1 MEYYYTP
8 KEYISSG
15 SLTIVD
21 DEAKHL
27 GKVLRKN
34 AGDELYVTDGIG
46 NLYRAKI
53 VSANKQLIECTI
65 LEKMTGI
72 NEPGTKVTLYQSLIK
87 NPDRFRFSIEK
98 SVELGVNEI
107 FPLIT
112 EHTINK
118 TTNKVDR
125 WQSIALS
132 AMKQSQRCILPKVNT
147 PLSFADAVVSCSAA
161 VKLIADETAENDQSN
176 NTLGFRR
183 FTGKDSIAV
192 FVGPEGGFSPDE
204 VKQAVENGFKRLSLG
219 PRKFRS
225 ETASILALGLIL
237 CS

>member
-34 AGDELYVTDGIG
+34 AGDELFVTDGLG
-46 NLYRAKI
+46 TLYRVKISTAAK
-53 VSANKQLIECTI
+53 SLIECTI
-65 LEKMTGI
+65 LEKLPGI
-72 NEPGTKVTLYQSLIK
+72 NEPKTKVTLYQSLIK
-87 NPDRFRFSIEK
+87 NPDRFEFSIEK
-98 SVELGVNEI
+98 SVELGVYEI

-118 TTNKVDR
+118 TTSKIER

-132 AMKQSQRCILPKVNT
+132 AMKQSQRCLLPRVNS
-147 PLSFADAVVSCSAA
+147 PLPFADAVTSCKAGI
-161 VKLIADETAENDQSN
+161 KLIADETAAVDNPNSDA
-176 NTLGFRR
+176 GFRR
-183 FTGKDSIAV
+183 FAGTESIAV
-192 FVGPEGGFSPDE
+192 FVGPEGGFSPEE
-204 VKQAVENGFKRLSLG
+204 VQLAVSNGFERLSLG

>member
-21 DEAKHL
+21 EEAKHL

-34 AGDELYVTDGIG
+34 QGDELYVTDGIG
-46 NLYRAKI
+46 NLYRSKI
-53 VSANKQLIECTI
+53 VTANKQLIECTI

-87 NPDRFRFSIEK
+87 NPDRFEFSIEK
-98 SVELGVNEI
+98 SVELGVHEI

-118 TTNKVDR
+118 TSNKVER

-132 AMKQSQRCILPKVNT
+132 AMKQSQRCYLPKVNA
-147 PLSFADAVVSCSAA
+147 PLPFEDAISSCGAA
-161 VKLIADETAENDQSN
+161 IKLIADETAQYN
-176 NTLGFRR
+176 NEDFSSYAD
-183 FTGKDSIAV
+183 KDSVAV
-192 FVGPEGGFSPDE
+192 FIGPEGGFSPDE
-204 VKQAVENGFKRLSLG
+204 VKHAVENGFRRLSLG

-225 ETASILALGLIL
+225 ETAAVLAVGLLL
-237 CS
+237 CK

>member
-34 AGDELYVTDGIG
+34 AGDELFVTDGLG
-46 NLYRAKI
+46 NLYRVKI
-53 VSANKQLIECTI
+53 TSAEKASIECNI
-65 LEKMTGI
+65 LEKLPGI
-72 NEPGTKVTLYQSLIK
+72 NEPERKVILYQSLIK
-87 NPDRFRFSIEK
+87 NSGRFEFSIEK
-98 SVELGVNEI
+98 SVELGVHEI
-107 FPLIT
+107 CPIIT

-118 TTNKVDR
+118 TTNKIER

-132 AMKQSQRCILPKVNT
+132 AMKQSQRCLLPKVNA
-147 PLSFADAVVSCSAA
+147 PLTFTEAISSCRAG
-161 VKLIADETAENDQSN
+161 VKLIADETAEQHEP
-176 NTLGFRR
+176 GFSRIPVSE
-183 FTGKDSIAV
+183 SIAV
-192 FVGPEGGFSPDE
+192 FIGPEGGFSPE
-204 VKQAVENGFKRLSLG
+204 EIRLAVSNGFQRLSLG

-237 CS
+237 YS